1 MLVMLVLFRDTML
14 NSNNRSDTF
23 DNYWRI
29 IKTMNQ
35 RELFHPKNKYFHLIH
50 LEKEYNSSY
59 RNVQQ
64 ENMEHLMASYEFNL

>member
-1 MLVMLVLFRDTML
+1 
-14 NSNNRSDTF
+14 
-23 DNYWRI
+23 
-29 IKTMNQ
+29 MNQ

-64 ENMEHLMASYEFNL
+64 ENMEHLIASYEFNL